1 MPVATVTVI
10 IHRVLFAFRLSE
22 SSIALG
28 TQMEFN
34 ICSEKQ
40 DRNKHT
46 ETYTEKHRTESYS
59 QVKRTERETERQR
72 RQRHE
77 GEKEE
82 GGQRHSLT
90 CQSTPDQASFSLEFP
105 FINYG
110 PNMCFLTGFS

>member
-1 MPVATVTVI
+1 MPVATVTII

-40 DRNKHT
+40 DRDKHT

-59 QVKRTERETERQR
+59 QVKNWKERWRDKDRDTR
-72 RQRHE
+72 
-77 GEKEE
+77 EE
-82 GGQRHSLT
+82 GRKRWT
-90 CQSTPDQASFSLEFP
+90 DVQSDIP
-105 FINYG
+105 IN
-110 PNMCFLTGFS
+110 P

>member
-40 DRNKHT
+40 DREKHT

-59 QVKRTERETERQR
+59 QVKRRKERRRDKDRDMREKGRKRWTEA
-72 RQRHE
+72 
-77 GEKEE
+77 
-82 GGQRHSLT
+82 
-90 CQSTPDQASFSLEFP
+90 QSDMP
-105 FINYG
+105 IN
-110 PNMCFLTGFS
+110 P